1 MKPRLLY
8 ISMPSHPRDKTVP
21 RLAGVVAFIILLT
34 CPTIVLADI
43 SNLAFS
49 AFDFVQSA
57 RANAM
62 GGCVVAN
69 VDEEAAL
76 YNPGAMGVFH
86 LNRAMS
92 LTIPIRTTLLPEFA
106 EDIHASALSMS
117 GRIPSKWLGQR
128 ETAASKLAVSVAFSQ
143 ITLREPYVWLTYPPP
158 PDGLV
163 RASNF
168 TMAAGFQRGARI
180 GIGFTYKHLKAVLPS
195 WGAGQLIGE
204 TVTNTGW
211 AYDLGLYADIDL
223 ADLHGQRKVAG
234 GSRFSLVPAVAYVRA
249 NAGGDHFAYIDPFQ
263 EDPLPEMNRYSF
275 SIKIAE
281 ARGSAEIKSLRLVYE
296 REDWMVSY
304 HKDKVGAELGL
315 LGALFIRAGHLGD
328 GTKHLDLFTY
338 GGGFSF
344 AGLSRWLRDG
354 GNRSSNQPVSNGFW
368 ERLDLKIDYSRYGS
382 DDSQFQQKTMFFKIC
397 LSM

>member
-1 MKPRLLY
+1 MR
-8 ISMPSHPRDKTVP
+8 
-21 RLAGVVAFIILLT
+21 RLARTVSISICLLFPTVVSASIQSL
-34 CPTIVLADI
+34 V
-43 SNLAFS
+43 FS
-49 AFDFVQSA
+49 AFDYVQSA

-62 GGCVVAN
+62 GGCVITN

-92 LTIPIRTTLLPEFA
+92 LTIPIRTTLMPEFS
-106 EDIHASALSMS
+106 DDTRVSALSAS
-117 GRIPSKWLGQR
+117 GRIPARWLGQR
-128 ETAASKLAVSVAFSQ
+128 KTAPSKFSLSAGFSQ
-143 ITLREPYVWLTYPPP
+143 LKLQWSYYSRWYGITMSGYYE
-158 PDGLV
+158 

-168 TMAAGFQRGARI
+168 TIAAGYQNGARI
-180 GIGFTYKHLKAVLPS
+180 GLGLTYKHLKAVIPAV
-195 WGAGQLIGE
+195 GAGSQVGG
-204 TVTNTGW
+204 TFSSTGW

-223 ADLHGQRKVAG
+223 ADLHGQRQAAG
-234 GSRFSLVPAVAYVRA
+234 GSRFSLVPAIAFVRA
-249 NAGGDHFAYIDPFQ
+249 NAGGDHFAYLDVVQ

-275 SIKIAE
+275 SIKIVE

-296 REDWMVSY
+296 REDWMVPY

-315 LGALFIRAGHLGD
+315 LGALFIRAGYLGD
-328 GTKHLDLFTY
+328 GTKYLDLFTY

-344 AGLSRWLRDG
+344 AGLSRWLREG
-354 GNRSSNQPVSNGFW
+354 GNRSSNQPASNGFW

-382 DDSQFQQKTMFFKIC
+382 DDTQFQQKTTFFKLC